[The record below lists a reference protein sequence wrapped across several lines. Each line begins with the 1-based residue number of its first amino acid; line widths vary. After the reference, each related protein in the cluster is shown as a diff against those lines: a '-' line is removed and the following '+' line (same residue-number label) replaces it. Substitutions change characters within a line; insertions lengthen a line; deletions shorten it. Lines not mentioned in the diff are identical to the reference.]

1 MDRGERRRELPELL
15 IGLVAVALAIA
26 IMIPISAAIVAGA
39 VRDVK
44 GQRDT
49 IAVTGS
55 ARHPIEADFGFWRLN
70 VSAKQRT
77 PAAAATSLRRKV
89 AAVGAFLDEHG
100 IDGDEIRK
108 PPLSVEQTVDRVPT
122 GRRRPA
128 FREVPAWRVAQ
139 SFTISTTE
147 IDELEATA
155 GAVDE
160 LLLQGIAVS
169 VEGIE
174 YLSRQLTEARFEA
187 LEKATA
193 DARRR
198 AETIAS
204 GLDGDLGAVRKVD
217 LGVYQIVPRNST
229 DVSDYGINDTTSRE
243 KEVVSVVTVTFAV
256 ER

>member
-1 MDRGERRRELPELL
+1 VDRRERRGLPELL
-15 IGLVAVALAIA
+15 IGLVAIALAVSVA
-26 IMIPISAAIVAGA
+26 VPITGLIVGDA

-44 GQRDT
+44 RQRDT
-49 IAVTGS
+49 ISVTGS
-55 ARHPIEADFGFWRLN
+55 ARHPIEADFAIWRLN
-70 VSAKQRT
+70 VSARARS
-77 PAAAATSLRRKV
+77 PAGAARSLRTKV
-89 AAVGAFLDEHG
+89 AAVESFLDEHG
-100 IDGDEIRK
+100 VSSDDIRT
-108 PPLSVEQTVDRVPT
+108 PPLSVKQGVDRVPT

-128 FREVPAWRVAQ
+128 FREVPAWVVAQ
-139 SFTISTTE
+139 SFTVSTEE
-147 IDELEATA
+147 IDTVEEAA
-155 GAVDE
+155 GSVDE
-160 LLLQGIAVS
+160 LLLAGISIS
-169 VEGIE
+169 VERIQ
-174 YLSRQLTEARFEA
+174 YLSLQLTEARFEA